1 MRKLKVFVCTPL
13 NAPTQ
18 EKIEEN
24 IRFAERCGDVA
35 RAFGMQPI
43 IPHQLARF
51 FDDND
56 PEDRAIGISKSMLK
70 LKESDILIAYRGR
83 VTTGMSGEIAECERL
98 GIPVHYFDDVD
109 ELIEVMYN
117 IYEGLEDDE

>member
-1 MRKLKVFVCTPL
+1 MRKLEVFVCSPL

-18 EKIEEN
+18 DKIEEN
-24 IRFAERCGDVA
+24 IRFAERCGDVV
-35 RAFGMQPI
+35 RAFEMRPI

-56 PEDRAIGISKSMLK
+56 PEDRAIGVRKSLLK
-70 LKESDILIAYRGR
+70 LQKCDVLVAYRQK
-83 VTTGMSGEIAECERL
+83 VTPGMTAEIAECRRL
-98 GIPVHYFDDVD
+98 GIPVHYFNDVD

-117 IYEGLEDDE
+117 IYEGIDDQE